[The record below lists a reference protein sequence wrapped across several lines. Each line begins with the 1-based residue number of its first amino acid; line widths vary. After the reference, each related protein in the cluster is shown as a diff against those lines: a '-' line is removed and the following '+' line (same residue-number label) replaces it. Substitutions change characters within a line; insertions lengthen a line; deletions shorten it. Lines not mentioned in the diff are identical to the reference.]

1 MILLLEG
8 AGNRTSLA
16 GEFLDL
22 MEKMVRG
29 EDDGET
35 IVAEE
40 LRVSMAVHSSQ
51 RRDMRV
57 FASIFLL
64 CLGSTSTHFNI
75 NSVEVSQR
83 LLADYMTAH

>member
-1 MILLLEG
+1 MLVSLEFDWRSESLPFFLEG

-51 RRDMRV
+51 RRDM
-57 FASIFLL
+57 
-64 CLGSTSTHFNI
+64 
-75 NSVEVSQR
+75 
-83 LLADYMTAH
+83 

>member
-40 LRVSMAVHSSQ
+40 LRVSMAVHSS
-51 RRDMRV
+51 
-57 FASIFLL
+57 
-64 CLGSTSTHFNI
+64 TET
-75 NSVEVSQR
+75 
-83 LLADYMTAH
+83 